1 MKKRNLFLSLI
12 CSIILTVALV
22 TVTIVSIVPKKDNNK
37 VPSAGNVSDNT
48 NVSDGN
54 TNPETPIIP
63 VEKYQDGSAEYPY
76 IIKDVDTFNR
86 FIGGYGYTS
95 GEDAVMVPVMVPEM
109 VQNQV
114 PEMVQA
120 EEPVKVQKEQPV
132 MVEKTVYACT
142 PEGDIIYDKNGEPT
156 LIVVRDAE
164 GNPVMTEKLDAE
176 GNVVMGLVFDAEGN
190 PVMVD
195 KVDEN
200 GNVVMQGVV
209 DAEGNPV
216 MTEKLDE
223 NGEVV
228 MTGEVDAEGNP
239 VMVEKL
245 DEEGK
250 VVLTEKLDENGNVV
264 KTEKLDEDGNVVY
277 ITTTYFE
284 LANDIDFAGEDYTT
298 LFNQDKPFNG
308 VIDGKG
314 FALKNITINVTKS
327 NIKSFIYKNSE
338 SRYDAH
344 IAVFGTI
351 ENAEIVKLSLNNI
364 SVSIADDI
372 YPFVYDGEFAEEY
385 GDSMNEI
392 TVATLAA
399 VAKNSTVNVNVVG
412 EIDADAYS
420 IYAENNV
427 QGYNAIGGLV
437 AVSNKTTISDSTVN
451 VKLST
456 KDAVEGENKNYFVGG
471 VAGYAYYSTI
481 KNMEVSLDVAADY
494 EQVLYIG
501 GLVGYTLDTDV
512 ENAKVNLSVKE
523 TGDRKTV
530 KAGDTINV
538 DKYTW
543 IAGAVAIIQADSA
556 ELATTLKNV
565 NIVADVDID
574 AVYAGV
580 VVEIWSTATE
590 GECVKF
596 EDIIVNSN
604 VNTLQAYGFVRAI
617 ANKKIVA
624 VNLTKTEIDEENDA
638 EFNVKLTGTV
648 RLTGTPTTVVASLY
662 SYDAIGNLANVKIVV
677 SNAIYENIQPIE
689 KLRKYGNGP
698 VVRI

>member
-12 CSIILTVALV
+12 CSIVLTVALV
-22 TVTIVSIVPKKDNNK
+22 TVTIISIVPKKSTNK
-37 VPSAGNVSDNT
+37 VPTAGNVSDNT

-54 TNPETPIIP
+54 NEEPVVP
-63 VEKYQDGSAEYPY
+63 VEKFQDGSAEYPY
-76 IIKDVDTFNR
+76 IIKDVETFNR
-86 FIGGYGYTS
+86 YIGGYGYTS
-95 GEDAVMVPVMVPEM
+95 GEEAAMVPEM
-109 VQNQV
+109 VPEKVQNQV
-114 PEMVQA
+114 PEKVQA
-120 EEPVKVQKEQPV
+120 EEAVKVQAEEAV
-132 MVEKTVYACT
+132 MVPKTVYACT
-142 PEGDIIYDKNGEPT
+142 PEGDIIYDENGEPT
-156 LIVVRDAE
+156 LIVVRDAD
-164 GNPVMTEKLDAE
+164 GKPVMTEKLDAD
-176 GNVVMGLVFDAEGN
+176 GNVVMGLVFDADGN

-195 KVDEN
+195 KLDEN
-200 GNVVMQGVV
+200 GNVVMKGVV
-209 DAEGNPV
+209 DADGNPV
-216 MTEKLDE
+216 MVDKIDE
-223 NGEVV
+223 NGNVV
-228 MTGEVDAEGNP
+228 MIGEVDADGNP

-245 DEEGK
+245 DADGK

-264 KTEKLDEDGNVVY
+264 MTKKLDADGNVVY

-284 LANDIDFAGEDYTT
+284 LANDIDFEGVDYTT

-314 FALKNITINVTKS
+314 FALKNIKIVVTKA
-327 NIKSFIYKNSE
+327 NLKSFIYKNEANSN
-338 SRYDAH
+338 RYDAH
-344 IAVFGTI
+344 IAVFGTV
-351 ENAEIVKLSLNNI
+351 ENAEIVKMGIENI
-364 SVSIADDI
+364 SVVIADDV
-372 YPFVYDGEFAEEY
+372 YPYVYDGEFAEEY

-399 VAKNSTVNVNVVG
+399 VAKNSILNVNVTG

-427 QGYNAIGGLV
+427 QGYNAIGGIV

-456 KDAVEGENKNYFVGG
+456 KEAVEDENKNYFVGG

-481 KNMEVSLDVAADY
+481 KNVEVKFEISANY
-494 EQVLYIG
+494 EQALYMG
-501 GLVGYTLDTDV
+501 GLVGYALDTDV
-512 ENAKVNLSVKE
+512 ENANIDLTVKE

-538 DKYTW
+538 EEYTW
-543 IAGAVAIIQADSA
+543 VAGAIAIIQADSA

-574 AVYAGV
+574 VVYAGV

-596 EDIIVNSN
+596 EDVIVNSN

-617 ANKKIVA
+617 ANKSVVA
-624 VNLTKTEIDEENDA
+624 VNLSKVELDEANDA

-677 SNAIYENIQPIE
+677 SEAIYESIQPIE
-689 KLRKYGNGP
+689 KLRKYGS